1 MVVVIFY
8 VNLLRITEIT
18 KYWKVGSGFAM
29 ESKRQY
35 KYVSPY
41 FCKKTKTEERN
52 IKFAEY

>member
-35 KYVSPY
+35 KYVYLLYRSATLY
-41 FCKKTKTEERN
+41 MIMVK
-52 IKFAEY
+52 YQL